1 MMRKKEINRKNR
13 LRAKDRREKILEIKL
28 LIEKI
33 DSRKLS
39 EIHLNGLV
47 NNHENISIENFTFL
61 CENLIIFKPI

>member
-13 LRAKDRREKILEIKL
+13 LRAKDRREKIIEIKL

-33 DSRKLS
+33 NSRKLS

-47 NNHENISIENFTFL
+47 NNHENILIENFIFL